1 MNVDQLSDADHESI
15 RRAGQVLHER
25 GWRAVFTLDGE
36 ISQWLWLVDKIE
48 RGYPDSVDE
57 YTNDLACRD
66 WIHLVWPMVTD
77 AVRNAYTDQLQ
88 AIDQRFVTAT
98 LEDGGQMLSNF
109 YRVENKSGWWWRRR
123 PARVVGAMARAFR
136 MADED
141 EVQPD
146 RLLNL
151 LRGDS
156 ESEGACRDLI
166 RAGAKCVLHARDP
179 ARIDRLIETYSRRL
193 RHAKRAATVTVGLEE
208 AIVAL
213 GASDEDQVLLG
224 YVDDPAGHW
233 HFVLFISLEGT
244 VLIACTG
251 LGSSPDRP
259 APNVQV
265 VSP

>member
-1 MNVDQLSDADHESI
+1 
-15 RRAGQVLHER
+15 
-25 GWRAVFTLDGE
+25 
-36 ISQWLWLVDKIE
+36 VDKIE
-48 RGYPDSVDE
+48 RGYADLVDE

-77 AVRNAYTDQLQ
+77 DVRNAYIGQLQ
-88 AIDQRFVTAT
+88 AIDQRFVAAT
-98 LEDGGQMLSNF
+98 LEDGGQALSNF

-141 EVQPD
+141 EVPPD

-156 ESEGACRDLI
+156 ESEVACRDLI

-179 ARIDRLIETYSRRL
+179 ARIDRLIGTYSRRL

-224 YVDDPAGHW
+224 YVDDPAGRW
-233 HFVLFISLEGT
+233 ISGARYVHTRCHQLSGIRRLARQAEKVSVQDASAGCAVST
-244 VLIACTG
+244 LLLCG
-251 LGSSPDRP
+251 LCHTSNWGDRP
-259 APNVQV
+259 GCLSDCPR
-265 VSP
+265 

>member
-36 ISQWLWLVDKIE
+36 MSQWLWLVDRIE
-48 RGYPDSVDE
+48 RGYLDLVDE

-77 AVRNAYTDQLQ
+77 DVRSAYIDQLQ
-88 AIDQRFVTAT
+88 AIDQRFAAAT
-98 LEDGGQMLSNF
+98 LEDGGQALSSF

-141 EVQPD
+141 EVPPD
-146 RLLNL
+146 RLVSL

-156 ESEGACRDLI
+156 ESEVACRDLI

-179 ARIDRLIETYSRRL
+179 ARIDRLIESYSRRL
-193 RHAKRAATVTVGLEE
+193 RHAKRAAAMVTVGLEE

-224 YVDDPAGHW
+224 HVDDPADRW

-244 VLIACTG
+244 ALIASTG
-251 LGSSPDRP
+251 VGFSPDRP
-259 APNVQV
+259 AG
-265 VSP
+265 